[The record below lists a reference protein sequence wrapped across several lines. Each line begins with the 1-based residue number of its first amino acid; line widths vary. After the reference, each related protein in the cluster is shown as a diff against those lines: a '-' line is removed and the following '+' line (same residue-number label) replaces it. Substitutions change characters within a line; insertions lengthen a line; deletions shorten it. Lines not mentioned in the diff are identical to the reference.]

1 MAGEDERSRGRE
13 ICKISVNGKTGDV
26 ILMAKHVG
34 APSINDLRAYASKG
48 EPAGQYTPTFL
59 NEVGTYKQVKSK
71 GFATTRINSATST
84 FMALAQGLKLSLAH
98 LYSTSRLG
106 FVQAV

>member
-1 MAGEDERSRGRE
+1 M
-13 ICKISVNGKTGDV
+13 T
-26 ILMAKHVG
+26 KHVG
-34 APSINDLRAYASKG
+34 APSINDLRAYALKG

-59 NEVGTYKQVKSK
+59 NGWYVQTGEVK

-106 FVQAV
+106 FVQVV